1 MTQQVSSHIVET
13 HPVTQSVCA
22 VQGDKAISKTVAGTL
37 RYHKEQFAKGH
48 KCICPKRFVIP
59 VRAYNTDY
67 VEQQCQICANVFGRV
82 YD

>member
-1 MTQQVSSHIVET
+1 MTQQVSSHIVEN
-13 HPVTQSVCA
+13 PVTQSVCA
-22 VQGDKAISKTVAGTL
+22 VQGDEAISKTVAGTL

-59 VRAYNTDY
+59 VRPLYADY
-67 VEQQCQICANVFGRV
+67 QEQQCQICQNNFGKV